1 MIKYLRKGFNCKLFI
16 GYLKV
21 LIIKIG
27 FLILNYLYI
36 FVNSKF
42 VVYDVL
48 YL

>member
-36 FVNSKF
+36 FVNIKI

>member
-27 FLILNYLYI
+27 FLILNYWYFL
-36 FVNSKF
+36 VNSKF

>member
-16 GYLKV
+16 RYLKG
-21 LIIKIG
+21 LIINIG